1 MKKSITEFAVE
12 TDKNK
17 VVKRVGKSVV
27 LQPKTH
33 FCGERTKWF
42 DDAKM
47 LFGKLNTASSVTLK

>member
-17 VVKRVGKSVV
+17 VVKRIGKSVV

-42 DDAKM
+42 DGTKISNQ
-47 LFGKLNTASSVTLK
+47 KK

>member
-17 VVKRVGKSVV
+17 VVKRIGKSVV
-27 LQPKTH
+27 LHPKTH

-42 DDAKM
+42 DDTKT
-47 LFGKLNTASSVTLK
+47 LNQKKWI